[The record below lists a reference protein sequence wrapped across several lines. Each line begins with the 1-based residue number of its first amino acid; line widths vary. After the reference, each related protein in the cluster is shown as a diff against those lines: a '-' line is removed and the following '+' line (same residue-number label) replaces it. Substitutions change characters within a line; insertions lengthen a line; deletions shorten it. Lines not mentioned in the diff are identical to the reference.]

1 MWGTLNIEG
10 LITEAAPKG
19 PFGQPSM
26 FRFVYVLC
34 VQSFFK
40 GIPVRASTGSIRE
53 GCKVSPALH
62 AVGMPGCGCR
72 RQRFTGFWLGSALI
86 LDFGASVFPGVHGNE
101 HEWCGF
107 PAYPVCYKVSSF
119 MMI

>member
-40 GIPVRASTGSIRE
+40 GIPVSASTGSIRE

-62 AVGMPGCGCR
+62 TVGMPGCGRR
-72 RQRFTGFWLGSALI
+72 RQRVASQGFGCGQHSFLI
-86 LDFGASVFPGVHGNE
+86 LGHRSFQ
-101 HEWCGF
+101 
-107 PAYPVCYKVSSF
+107 VSSF